1 MAQLTHDQCRLLRD
15 DALVDRFNKLDEILA
30 DATAALPMFG
40 QRDGVTR
47 IRDDLAK
54 LAERMTRKRF
64 AIGFIG
70 PSQAGKSTTVGNLLS
85 VSKDECPAPQGAG
98 GPTTSVP
105 TRLIPCP
112 EPSPRCKQG
121 ERHAIRLRFMTKE
134 EFRARVA
141 DICGLIG
148 VHPDDNLRRLADVVA
163 TQHAQQPHH
172 KAADHRVLLG
182 LLEAARLFPSVLQ
195 DAPLYEE
202 GEYARRRDYATHQ
215 DNPGKYTL
223 LREVQIEF
231 TTDAMSPEIEM
242 IDLPGLGVDKES
254 DDRLTINFL
263 PHLDGAFMFQLS
275 SQVKGAEIS
284 RLAADLRKQHQSTL
298 GGRVWMVVTRCDDLN
313 DLQLQ
318 GPPEDPSQPS
328 MFCHLDETLGNQGLA
343 RDAVIFVGNAY
354 HVALMEAR
362 AAGGTGVPAEV
373 RARFPKVVQ
382 FSPADEPVVPD
393 RCARYPGQVEPW
405 RRFVL
410 DAGLGHLRETMQAR
424 VAESVRSQTRRTVA
438 EGIAAA
444 VNRLIAELQVAE
456 QQCGMSVEQ
465 MRHAIAWS
473 GKLAA
478 LAVNVGRDARF
489 VQPVVES
496 VVADLVRRL
505 DDWGTPSVAK
515 LAEVHT
521 ALARTLARSGADEA
535 RKATERVVGELT
547 GDLEAA
553 AAATP
558 MPEAAGLPTPVE
570 FWAGA
575 AENYI
580 LAGRTSDR
588 PDTDGR
594 RSAPRDFRQEAFG
607 GIEQDPSPFDA
618 AGGAVLTVV
627 DYLLIM
633 RRKLDRVAHVYGT
646 RLVSEIQAHI
656 DWLADRYRRIGNEV
670 DRTDSADKEKYR
682 AFCDRLAA
690 LQ

>member
-15 DALVDRFNKLDEILA
+15 DALVERFNKLGEILA
-30 DATAALPMFG
+30 DANATLPQFDK
-40 QRDGVTR
+40 REGVAQ
-47 IRDDLAK
+47 IRNDLAK

-105 TRLIPCP
+105 TRLIPFP
-112 EPSPRCKQG
+112 EPSPRCKPG

-134 EFRARVA
+134 EFRGRVA
-141 DICGLIG
+141 DICALIG
-148 VHPDDNLRRLADVVA
+148 VQPDDNLRRLADSVA

-182 LLEAARLFPSVLQ
+182 LLEAARLFPQVLQ
-195 DAPLYEE
+195 DAPLYED
-202 GEYARRRDYATHQ
+202 GEYGRRRDYATHQ
-215 DNPGKYTL
+215 DNPGRYTL

-263 PHLDGAFMFQLS
+263 PQLDGAFMFQLS

-284 RLAADLRKQHQSTL
+284 RLAADLRKQHHSTL

-313 DLQLQ
+313 DLQLK
-318 GPPEDPSQPS
+318 GPPEDASQPS

-362 AAGGTGVPAEV
+362 AAGATGVPAEV
-373 RARFPKVVQ
+373 RVRFPKVLQ
-382 FSPADEPVVPD
+382 FTSADEPLVPE

-405 RRFVL
+405 RRFVF
-410 DAGLGHLRETMQAR
+410 DAGLGHLRETMQTR
-424 VAESVRSQTRRTVA
+424 VAESVRSQTRRVVA
-438 EGIAAA
+438 DGLAAA
-444 VNRLIAELQVAE
+444 INRLLAELQVAE

-465 MRHAIAWS
+465 MRQAIAWS
-473 GKLAA
+473 GKLATLSA
-478 LAVNVGRDARF
+478 SVGRDAKF
-489 VQPVVES
+489 VHPVVES
-496 VVADLVRRL
+496 VVCDLVRRL
-505 DDWGTPSVAK
+505 EDWGTPSIAK

-535 RKATERVVGELT
+535 RKVTEHVVAEVAGEL
-547 GDLEAA
+547 EATA
-553 AAATP
+553 VATP
-558 MPEAAGLPTPVE
+558 MPEAAGLPTPID
-570 FWAGA
+570 FWSGT

-580 LAGRTSDR
+580 LAGQTSDR
-588 PDTDGR
+588 PDADGR
-594 RSAPRDFRQEAFG
+594 RSPPREFRRETFG

-618 AGGAVLTVV
+618 ANGTVLTVA

-633 RRKLDRVAHVYGT
+633 RRKLDRVAHIYGT
-646 RLVSEIQAHI
+646 RLVTEIQTHI

-670 DRTDSADKEKYR
+670 DRTDSADKDKYR
-682 AFCDRLAA
+682 EFCDRLAA
-690 LQ
+690 LL